1 MFITNT
7 KRIIKAALVNFWRN
21 KTVSMSAVL
30 VVSITLL
37 VFGSLIFSNAALVS
51 VLLQL
56 KDKVDINVYFTVDA
70 GEEDILELK
79 KSLESFPEVESVEYV
94 SREMALENFRKNHE
108 NDQTTLEALDEL
120 GDNPLGATL
129 NVQANETDQYESIA
143 KFLGENSSSS
153 SIIDKVNY
161 YQNKLVIDRLTKI
174 ISNTERVGFVVTL
187 ILIIISIIITFN
199 TIRLAIYIAKEEI
212 SVMMLVGASNR
223 YVRGP
228 FVIEGVLYG
237 IISSAL
243 ALIIFLPVTF
253 YLGSFT
259 EKLLG
264 VNVFEYYL
272 TNFFHILL
280 ILLVSGVFLGVF
292 SSYLAVRKYL
302 KV

>member
-37 VFGSLIFSNAALVS
+37 VFGSLIFSNAALDS

-70 GEEDILELK
+70 EEEEILELK
-79 KSLESFPEVESVEYV
+79 KSLESFPEVESVEYI
-94 SREMALENFRKNHE
+94 SREIALENFRKNHE

-129 NVQANETDQYESIA
+129 NIQANETDQYESIV
-143 KFLGENSSSS
+143 KFLGENDSPS

-161 YQNKLVIDRLTKI
+161 YQNKLVIDRLAKI
-174 ISNTERVGFVVTL
+174 ISNTERAGFVVTL

-212 SVMMLVGASNR
+212 SVMRLVGASNR

-237 IISSAL
+237 IISSVL
-243 ALIIFLPVTF
+243 ALIIFFPVTF

-272 TNFFHILL
+272 INFFHILL
-280 ILLVSGVFLGVF
+280 ILLASGVFLGVF

>member
-37 VFGSLIFSNAALVS
+37 VFGSLIFSNAALDS